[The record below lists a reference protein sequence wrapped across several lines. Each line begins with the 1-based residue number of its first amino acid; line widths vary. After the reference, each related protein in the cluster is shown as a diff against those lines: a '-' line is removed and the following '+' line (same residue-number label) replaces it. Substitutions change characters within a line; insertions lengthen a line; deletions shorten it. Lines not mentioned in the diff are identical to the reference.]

1 MTHNE
6 LTWKFLNEFDVESS
20 TQAQA
25 RAISLEHGLN
35 PISPAVGAQLA
46 LVAAATNATNMIEI
60 GTGCGLSG
68 LWLLSGAPEATLT
81 SIDPEFEY
89 HEQAREFFTEAG
101 FPASRVRL
109 ITGKALDVLPRM
121 NENSYDV
128 VLVDGDPNQVEQ
140 NVEHA
145 LRLVRVGGTVL
156 VPHVLHDGEV
166 ANPAKRT
173 AAVNGLRAVLTAAQ
187 ESENIV
193 AALSPA
199 GDGLLQF
206 TKIS

>member
-6 LTWKFLNEFDVESS
+6 LTWKFLNEFDVESN
-20 TQAQA
+20 TQTKA
-25 RAISLEHGLN
+25 RALSLEHGVTV
-35 PISPAVGAQLA
+35 ISPAVGAQLG
-46 LVAAATNATNMIEI
+46 LVTAATNATNIIEV
-60 GTGCGLSG
+60 GTGMGLSG
-68 LWLLSGAPEATLT
+68 LWLLAGAPEATLT

-89 HEQAREFFTEAG
+89 HEQARELFTEAG
-101 FPASRVRL
+101 YPASRVRL

-121 NENSYDV
+121 NENSYDI
-128 VLVDGDPNQVEQ
+128 VLIDGDPTQVAQ

-145 LRLVRVGGTVL
+145 LRLVRIGGTVL
-156 VPHVLHDGEV
+156 VPHILQDGDV
-166 ANPAKRT
+166 ANPAKRVGVV
-173 AAVNGLRAVLTAAQ
+173 AGFRSVLTDAA

-193 AALSPA
+193 ASLSAA

>member
-156 VPHVLHDGEV
+156 VPHILHDGDV

-173 AAVNGLRAVLTAAQ
+173 AAVNGLRAVLTATQ

>member
-6 LTWKFLNEFDVESS
+6 LTWKFLNEFDVESN
-20 TQAQA
+20 TQTKA
-25 RAISLEHGLN
+25 RALSLEHGVN
-35 PISPAVGAQLA
+35 VISAAVGAQLA
-46 LVAAATNATNMIEI
+46 LVTAATNATNIIEV
-60 GTGCGLSG
+60 GTGMGLSG
-68 LWLLSGAPEATLT
+68 LWLLAGAPEATLT

-89 HEQAREFFTEAG
+89 HEQARELFTEAG
-101 FPASRVRL
+101 YPASRVRL

-121 NENSYDV
+121 NENSYDI
-128 VLVDGDPNQVEQ
+128 VLVDGDPTQVAQ

-145 LRLVRVGGTVL
+145 LRLVRIGGTVL
-156 VPHVLHDGEV
+156 VPHILQDGDV
-166 ANPAKRT
+166 ANPAKRVGVVAGFRSILT
-173 AAVNGLRAVLTAAQ
+173 DAA

-193 AALSPA
+193 VALSAA

>member
-1 MTHNE
+1 M
-6 LTWKFLNEFDVESS
+6 LWL
-20 TQAQA
+20 
-25 RAISLEHGLN
+25 LL
-35 PISPAVGAQLA
+35 
-46 LVAAATNATNMIEI
+46 I

-145 LRLVRVGGTVL
+145 LRLVRLGGTVL

>member
-6 LTWKFLNEFDVESS
+6 LTWKFLNEFDVESN
-20 TQAQA
+20 TQTKA
-25 RAISLEHGLN
+25 RALSLEHGVTV
-35 PISPAVGAQLA
+35 ISPAVGAQLA
-46 LVAAATNATNMIEI
+46 LVTAATNATNIIEV
-60 GTGCGLSG
+60 GTGMGLSG
-68 LWLLSGAPEATLT
+68 LWLLAGAPEATLT

-89 HEQAREFFTEAG
+89 HEQARELFTEAG
-101 FPASRVRL
+101 YPASRVRL

-121 NENSYDV
+121 NENSYDI
-128 VLVDGDPNQVEQ
+128 VLVDGDPTQVAQ

-145 LRLVRVGGTVL
+145 LRLVRIGGTVL
-156 VPHVLHDGEV
+156 VPHILQDGDV
-166 ANPAKRT
+166 ANPAKRVGVVAGFRSILT
-173 AAVNGLRAVLTAAQ
+173 DAA

-193 AALSPA
+193 VALSAA